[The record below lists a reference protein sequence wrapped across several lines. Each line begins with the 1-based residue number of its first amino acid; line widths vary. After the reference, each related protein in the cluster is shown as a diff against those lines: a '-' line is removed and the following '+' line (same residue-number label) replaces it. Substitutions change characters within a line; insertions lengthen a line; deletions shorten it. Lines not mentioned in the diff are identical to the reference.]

1 MATVMATATAAT
13 ANASVGGR
21 VWYRLAVLY
30 FVVATALG
38 LFMGVSEDHSLFPV
52 HAHLNLLGWVS
63 LALTGVLYERF
74 PGAIGTR
81 LYPLHFWVYN
91 ITLPTSMVMLALAIK
106 GNAAVGPALGVVS
119 ILLFASIVVFVI
131 NIWRN
136 S

>member
-1 MATVMATATAAT
+1 MGTATAAA
-13 ANASVGGR
+13 ANVSASVGGR
-21 VWYRLAVLY
+21 TWYRLATLY

-38 LFMGVSEDHSLFPV
+38 LLMGLSQDHSLFPV

-74 PGAIGTR
+74 PAAIGTR
-81 LYPLHFWVYN
+81 LYRIHFWVYN
-91 ITLPTSMVMLALAIK
+91 LTLPVSMVLLALALK
-106 GNAAVGPALGVVS
+106 GNEAAGPALGVIS
-119 ILLFASIVVFVI
+119 ILLFGSIVVFVV

>member
-1 MATVMATATAAT
+1 MGTATATT
-13 ANASVGGR
+13 VNASGGGR
-21 VWYRLAVLY
+21 AWYRLAVLY

-38 LFMGVSEDHSLFPV
+38 LFMAISENHSFFPV

-63 LALTGVLYERF
+63 LALTGMLYERF
-74 PGAIGTR
+74 PAAIGTR

-91 ITLPTSMVMLALAIK
+91 ITLPVSMVLLVLALK
-106 GNAAVGPALGVVS
+106 GNEAVGPALGVVS
-119 ILLFASIVVFVI
+119 MLLFASIVVFVI